1 MTKEEE
7 VQFIQAVRDSIMPYA
22 QNMTETQIKA
32 LIESVEQQNQN
43 LPFGFGSM
51 LFDEIMKIKKG
62 ENS

>member
-1 MTKEEE
+1 MIKEEE
-7 VQFIQAVRDSIMPYA
+7 VQFIQAVIDNIMPYA

-32 LIESVEQQNQN
+32 LIESVEQQNHN
-43 LPFGFGSM
+43 LPFGFGNM